1 MYTDNVQIVL
11 ELGIMLLNEY
21 CFDDPPGE
29 PILSGLFVCLSQS
42 NLFQIYHLYLFLV
55 FSITNYHIFAGL
67 KEHKFI
73 HSQFWS

>member
-11 ELGIMLLNEY
+11 ELGIMLVNEY

-29 PILSGLFVCLSQS
+29 SILSGLFVCLSQS

-55 FSITNYHIFAGL
+55 FSVTNYHTFAGL